1 MTPIVYLDM
10 DGVLADLYGAIKQ
23 ATGLEN
29 IKDDRSKFFK
39 SLLPEHVTR
48 NGFETQGVLPKAYA
62 LVDMLIDIQR
72 DKEKAH
78 RKLNIGILTSC
89 GKFYDPISEVTRQK
103 KAWIERNFAE
113 LSRVPFCTTTS
124 GKDKAQLAN
133 KHAFLIDDHAP
144 NVHAFMIEGGFGN
157 VYSDVDT
164 DLDELEIKIKNWL
177 DQI

>member
-1 MTPIVYLDM
+1 MSPIVYLDL

-39 SLLPEHVTR
+39 SLLPEHVER
-48 NGFETQGVLPKAYA
+48 HGFATQGVLPKAYP
-62 LVDMLIDIQR
+62 LVDMLIDLQ
-72 DKEKAH
+72 DPYH
-78 RKLNIGILTSC
+78 FNLGILTSC
-89 GKFYDPISEVTRQK
+89 GKFFDPISEVTRQK
-103 KAWIERNFAE
+103 KEWIEINFPE
-113 LSRVPFCTTTS
+113 LKHVPFCTTTS
-124 GKDKAQLAN
+124 GKDKAQLA
-133 KHAFLIDDHAP
+133 HSGAFLIDDHAP
-144 NVHAFMIEGGFGN
+144 NVHAFMLAGGFGN